1 MSGTQS
7 KYWDGKFICPN
18 QKSNLMKV
26 FFWRWKLI
34 FTNTRKVLAGKDN
47 LCDTLNKN
55 KQRGLPSKLLWEAKT
70 TSRGFWH
77 QEHGAI
83 HGGWYCCRMKRSCP
97 SSWIPTSCSSST
109 AKAGGLEVC
118 VLLIVFSRPFGI
130 SWLNIL
136 FSLYVFTLKVSIH
149 YQKPNPKDLNKT
161 RLTYNC
167 AHLRTTNETL
177 TIEYFIIIL
186 ENFWGESFL
195 GENLFW
201 VKIFWVKTFFGEN
214 FWGETFFE

>member
-1 MSGTQS
+1 MSGTRS

-18 QKSNLMKV
+18 QKSNLNES

-47 LCDTLNKN
+47 LCDTLNKK

-118 VLLIVFSRPFGI
+118 VLLIVFSGPFGI

-136 FSLYVFTLKVSIH
+136 FNLYAFALSSNH
-149 YQKPNPKDLNKT
+149 YQKPNPKDLNKISIFIL
-161 RLTYNC
+161 LTSRWLLLVK
-167 AHLRTTNETL
+167 HLL
-177 TIEYFIIIL
+177 L
-186 ENFWGESFL
+186 LSSL
-195 GENLFW
+195 
-201 VKIFWVKTFFGEN
+201 VKFAN
-214 FWGETFFE
+214 